1 MSAPDQEI
9 LIQAERVSKKF
20 CRSLRRSLWYGV
32 RDITAALNP
41 FGGQVHS
48 EPDAEQLR
56 KDEFWAV
63 RDVSFEVR
71 RGECLGLIGHN
82 GAGKS
87 TLLKMLNSLNRPDR
101 GRIIMRG
108 RVGALIE
115 LGAGFNPI
123 LTGRENIYNQAA
135 LLGFSRR
142 ETDLKFDAIVDFSE
156 LEEFL
161 DTPVQ
166 NYSSGMKVKLG
177 FAVSSQM
184 EPDILL
190 IDEVLAVG
198 DLGFRFK
205 CLNKIADLLSNC
217 AVVFV
222 SHSMT
227 QVMRV
232 ASNIMVM
239 KGGQRQFYGGDISSG
254 LEAYFN
260 LFKEGGLKVTGSG
273 EVRVTSI
280 KATSGPES
288 CFLEGG
294 ITAQHGGSIS
304 FELELKADPG
314 IREAV
319 VQLLIWNH
327 EMLPVL
333 DIVDK
338 GRHGFLFEPGE
349 RPTEVRV
356 SVDNLPLNAGRYQV
370 SVIVTHPGLE
380 RVYCQMDH
388 AICVTVSTGSP
399 ASGAGC
405 ISLGKWSTSE
415 SRISLL
421 TRSTLEKRIAD
432 GKKISQEDVCI
443 FDELRPGDIAIDCGA
458 NVGLVT
464 ELMAAR
470 GAEVHAFEPD
480 PAAFEV
486 LTRRFAENEN
496 VHLHNVAVS
505 NEGGSMQLFYRKE
518 HDQDPVK
525 FSVGSSLHRGKT
537 DINVANYTDVQ
548 VIRLAEFLEQFE
560 QIRILKLDIEGAEC
574 DVLDDLIA
582 REKLDN
588 IDLVLVETHEE
599 WIPETIPRLEVIRRQ
614 LSERDIS
621 HVYLNW
627 I

>member
-142 ETDLKFDAIVDFSE
+142 ETDSKFDAIVDFSE

-198 DLGFRFK
+198 DVGFRYK
-205 CLNKIADLLSNC
+205 CLNKIAELLNQC
-217 AVVFV
+217 AVIFV

-232 ASNIMVM
+232 CTGLLVLK
-239 KGGQRQFYGGDISSG
+239 KGETVYLGRNLANG
-254 LEAYFN
+254 LETYFR
-260 LFKEGGLKVTGSG
+260 LFSGGKTSVVGTGEIRITNIKVTA
-273 EVRVTSI
+273 VTDECKLGGVVPATHGDRLSI
-280 KATSGPES
+280 QVDVDCDPHIENA
-288 CFLEGG
+288 
-294 ITAQHGGSIS
+294 TAQIL
-304 FELELKADPG
+304 FWNQEL
-314 IREAV
+314 I
-319 VQLLIWNH
+319 
-327 EMLPVL
+327 PVL
-333 DIVDK
+333 DAIGAD
-338 GRHGFLFEPGE
+338 GHGHRFSPKNGKARLSLEID
-349 RPTEVRV
+349 
-356 SVDNLPLNAGRYQV
+356 SLALNAGKHQV
-370 SVIVTHPGLE
+370 SVVLTAPDLS
-380 RVYCQMDH
+380 RTYCHLSNSFGVDV
-388 AICVTVSTGSP
+388 IGGSP
-399 ASGAGC
+399 ASRAGC
-405 ISLGKWSTSE
+405 LVVGTW
-415 SRISLL
+415 
-421 TRSTLEKRIAD
+421 
-432 GKKISQEDVCI
+432 
-443 FDELRPGDIAIDCGA
+443 
-458 NVGLVT
+458 NVT
-464 ELMAAR
+464 
-470 GAEVHAFEPD
+470 
-480 PAAFEV
+480 
-486 LTRRFAENEN
+486 
-496 VHLHNVAVS
+496 
-505 NEGGSMQLFYRKE
+505 
-518 HDQDPVK
+518 
-525 FSVGSSLHRGKT
+525 
-537 DINVANYTDVQ
+537 
-548 VIRLAEFLEQFE
+548 
-560 QIRILKLDIEGAEC
+560 
-574 DVLDDLIA
+574 
-582 REKLDN
+582 
-588 IDLVLVETHEE
+588 
-599 WIPETIPRLEVIRRQ
+599 
-614 LSERDIS
+614 
-621 HVYLNW
+621 
-627 I
+627 